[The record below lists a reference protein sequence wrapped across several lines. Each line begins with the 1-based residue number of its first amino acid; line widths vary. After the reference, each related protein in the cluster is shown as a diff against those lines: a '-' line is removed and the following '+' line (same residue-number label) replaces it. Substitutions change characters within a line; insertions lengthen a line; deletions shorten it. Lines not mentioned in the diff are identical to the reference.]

1 MRRFMALLVVGAS
14 LCLGGSAMAATP
26 YCAAPAAPVVYT
38 APVIATSCYTRVR
51 HYRWHRACRTC
62 YRHHRHHC

>member
-26 YCAAPAAPVVYT
+26 SCAPAAPVACT
-38 APVIATSCYTRVR
+38 APVVTTSCCVRVR
-51 HYRWHRACRTC
+51 HHRHRVCRTC